1 MPWGVAMWGQ
11 TPRFGSGLL
20 YEAFTACPDFPQ
32 GAGENTND
40 SAESTRHIACYI
52 KAPRR
57 NNAMSPKLASV
68 GFSTAAEAAWFDQEV
83 TSEQAGFLERPSS
96 QRRMLIVF
104 AAAFLVIG
112 SVLGVARAAVRS
124 NTGRSSAAAAPVAPA
139 PMALAAK
146 KPAPAPLA
154 APRVAIASRKAAPA
168 RAVVAKATKKPVHK
182 APAKKK
188 SKRPARH
195 R

>member
-1 MPWGVAMWGQ
+1 
-11 TPRFGSGLL
+11 
-20 YEAFTACPDFPQ
+20 
-32 GAGENTND
+32 
-40 SAESTRHIACYI
+40 
-52 KAPRR
+52 
-57 NNAMSPKLASV
+57 MSPKLASV

-83 TSEQAGFLERPSS
+83 TPEPGFLDRPTS

-112 SVLGVARAAVRS
+112 SVLGVARAAVGS
-124 NTGRSSAAAAPVAPA
+124 STGRASAAAAPVAPA
-139 PMALAAK
+139 PLALAAK

-154 APRVAIASRKAAPA
+154 APRVAVAPKKSTA
-168 RAVVAKATKKPVHK
+168 RAIVAKATKKPVHK